1 MGAHPTAIDGT
12 HDPAVAA
19 ALIAVDPTGLGGIA
33 LRAAHDPAV
42 ERFLSM
48 LRGLLQD
55 GASLR
60 RMPLHITD
68 SRLLGGLDLAATL
81 KSGRPILERGLLA
94 DADGGCILIP
104 MAERLPA
111 ATAAKLAAVL
121 DTGEAVIERDGFAC
135 RHPARIGIIAV
146 DEGASQDERPPSA
159 LLDRLGLH
167 LALAPSCGDGL
178 LDPVYDQARIV
189 AARAVLPR
197 VTVADALLTAF
208 CQAAVA
214 FGIPSLRAPLL
225 AARAARAH
233 AALDSR
239 RQVDESDA
247 VMACRL
253 VLAPRVTGLS
263 SPKTDDE
270 GRENRGCDQ
279 KRDLPDPSDE
289 AAPTIAEANFNEI
302 VLEAVRASLP
312 DHLLAQLRATSAAR
326 KRASDSSGRAGMR
339 QWARRGRPAGSHR
352 ADMELGARLNVVET
366 LRAAAPWQKL
376 RHTADMPKRVQIRRE
391 DFRVVRFK
399 HRNRSATIFLVDAS
413 GSSALHRLAEAK
425 GAVELLL
432 ADCYVRRDQVALIA
446 FRGKGAELVL
456 PPTRSLARAKRSL
469 AGLPG
474 GGGTPVAAG
483 IVAATTLAGGL
494 RRKGFS
500 PAIVLLTDGRAN
512 VTRDGE
518 GARDRAEAEALSVAQ
533 ECRALEIA
541 TLLVDT
547 SPVPGPLAARI
558 AREMGAIYL
567 PLPRADAVAISKAI
581 RGASQGPQ
589 MR

>member
-1 MGAHPTAIDGT
+1 MMGAHPAAIDRT
-12 HDPAVAA
+12 HDTAVAA

-33 LRAAHDPAV
+33 LRTAHSPAV
-42 ERFLSM
+42 DEFLSM
-48 LRGLLQD
+48 VRGLLPG

-68 SRLLGGLDLAATL
+68 DRLLGGLDFAATL
-81 KSGRPILERGLLA
+81 KSGRPTLERGLLA

-111 ATAAKLAAVL
+111 ATAARLAAVL
-121 DTGEAVIERDGFAC
+121 DTGETVIERDGFA
-135 RHPARIGIIAV
+135 RRQPVRVGIIAI
-146 DEGASQDERPPSA
+146 DEGVTEDERPPSV

-167 LALAPSCGDGL
+167 LALAPSRRDGL
-178 LDPVYDQARIV
+178 LDPVHDQERVV
-189 AARAVLPR
+189 AARAALPQ
-197 VTVADALLTAF
+197 VMVAEALLTAF
-208 CQAAVA
+208 CQTAAV
-214 FGIPSLRAPLL
+214 FGITSLRAPLL

-239 RQVDESDA
+239 SQVDENDA
-247 VMACRL
+247 VVACRL
-253 VLAPRVTGLS
+253 VLAPRVTALP
-263 SPKTDDE
+263 SPRSDDE
-270 GRENRGCDQ
+270 REENSESDQ
-279 KRDLPDPSDE
+279 KRDSLDAGDE
-289 AAPTIAEANFNEI
+289 AAAIAEGNFNDI
-302 VLEAVRASLP
+302 VLAATRAALP
-312 DHLLAQLRATSAAR
+312 DHLLAQLRLTNGAR
-326 KRASDSSGRAGMR
+326 KRADPTGRVGTRRLAH
-339 QWARRGRPAGSHR
+339 RGRPAGSQR
-352 ADMELGARLNVVET
+352 AELKPGARLNVVET

-376 RHTADMPKRVQIRRE
+376 RQADDAPKRVQIRRE
-391 DFRVVRFK
+391 DFRIARFK
-399 HRNRSATIFLVDAS
+399 HRTGSATIFLVDAS

-446 FRGKGAELVL
+446 FRGNGAELVL

-483 IVAATTLAGGL
+483 IVAAAALAGGL
-494 RRKGFS
+494 RRKGLS

>member
-1 MGAHPTAIDGT
+1 M
-12 HDPAVAA
+12 AVAA

-33 LRAAHDPAV
+33 LRTAHGPAV
-42 ERFLSM
+42 DEFLSM
-48 LRGLLQD
+48 VRSLLPG
-55 GASLR
+55 GASLH

-68 SRLLGGLDLAATL
+68 DRLLGGLDLAATL
-81 KSGRPILERGLLA
+81 KSGRPTLERGLLA

-111 ATAAKLAAVL
+111 ATAARLAAVL
-121 DTGEAVIERDGFAC
+121 DTGEAVIERDGFAR
-135 RHPARIGIIAV
+135 RHPVRVGIIAI
-146 DEGASQDERPPSA
+146 DEGVTEDERPPSV

-167 LALAPSCGDGL
+167 LALAPSRCDGL
-178 LDPVYDQARIV
+178 LDPVHDQERVV
-189 AARAVLPR
+189 AARAVLPQ
-197 VTVADALLTAF
+197 VMVAEALLTAF
-208 CQAAVA
+208 CQTAAA
-214 FGIPSLRAPLL
+214 FGITSLRAPLL

-239 RQVDESDA
+239 SQVDENDA
-247 VMACRL
+247 VVACRL
-253 VLAPRVTGLS
+253 VLAPRVTALS
-263 SPKTDDE
+263 SARSDDE
-270 GRENRGCDQ
+270 REENSESDQ
-279 KRDLPDPSDE
+279 KRGSLDAGDE
-289 AAPTIAEANFNEI
+289 AVVAIAEGNFNDI
-302 VLEAVRASLP
+302 VLEATRAALP
-312 DHLLAQLRATSAAR
+312 DHLLAQLRPTSGAR
-326 KRASDSSGRAGMR
+326 KRADATGRVGTRRLAD
-339 QWARRGRPAGSHR
+339 RGRPAGSHR
-352 ADMELGARLNVVET
+352 AELKRGAHLNVVET

-376 RHTADMPKRVQIRRE
+376 RQADDTPKRVQIRRE
-391 DFRVVRFK
+391 DFRIARFK
-399 HRNRSATIFLVDAS
+399 HRTGSATIFLVDAS

-483 IVAATTLAGGL
+483 IDAAAALAGGL
-494 RRKGFS
+494 RRKGLS

-518 GARDRAEAEALSVAQ
+518 GARDRAEAEALSAAR
-533 ECRALEIA
+533 ECHALEIA
-541 TLLVDT
+541 SLLVDT
-547 SPVPGPLAARI
+547 SPVPGPLAERI
-558 AREMGAIYL
+558 AREMGALYL
-567 PLPRADAVAISKAI
+567 ALPRADAIAISQAI
-581 RGASQGPQ
+581 RGASRSPQ